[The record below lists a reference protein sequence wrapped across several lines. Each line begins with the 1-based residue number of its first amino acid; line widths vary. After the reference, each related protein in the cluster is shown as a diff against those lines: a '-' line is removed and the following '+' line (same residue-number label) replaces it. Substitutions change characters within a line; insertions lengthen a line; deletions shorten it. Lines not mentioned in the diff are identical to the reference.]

1 MASVWL
7 VHAWRETHP
16 AGVALHY
23 VPRVRRFCAYSM
35 CNWYKLPVLGRLPRG
50 GQWNLIVSCSQPS
63 RENVVR
69 PRFLSNVTPVCRCAQ
84 FASRIRTLH
93 WLMAADA
100 QLQYLEVVACF

>member
-1 MASVWL
+1 MASVRL

-23 VPRVRRFCAYSM
+23 VPRVRRFCANSM
-35 CNWYKLPVLGRLPRG
+35 CNRYKLPVLVWLPRC

-69 PRFLSNVTPVCRCAQ
+69 PLVLSNVTSVLSLRTVC
-84 FASRIRTLH
+84 
-93 WLMAADA
+93 
-100 QLQYLEVVACF
+100 